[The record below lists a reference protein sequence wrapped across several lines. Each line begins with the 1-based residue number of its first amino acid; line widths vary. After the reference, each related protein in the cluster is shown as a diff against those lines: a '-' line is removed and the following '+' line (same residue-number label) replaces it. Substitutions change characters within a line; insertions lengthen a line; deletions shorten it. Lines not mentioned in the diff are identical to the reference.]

1 MALIGALSV
10 TSLEVQRRQ
19 IQLVPAAIPAV
30 LVTGVAACSLLLIRL
45 PLLRGDSR
53 SSHYALLLPLVA
65 ATLWMWPRAKQATTR
80 GMLLLYAAYVALLAV
95 AVLRGGNGN
104 GVTEVLTY
112 AIVAAFALLLLPSA
126 RSDRERRDRLNAIA
140 LAPGVYALANMV
152 LHLGGVKPPANASV
166 SVAADMPS
174 QLLSWVGVSA
184 TRTQFPLGTG
194 INAFGVIAAIALTG
208 AVTVWWLERGPIRWL
223 AAACAVGALY
233 CEAYSDTRGALFAAI
248 GVLALLALFKRIK
261 PIRWLVIVVPLSPFV
276 VTWVIG
282 QLSNTGL
289 SGALSR
295 NGNDFSTGTNR
306 FAIWDGALKVL
317 HHFDLQQLIGWGT
330 AGQVKSGAALH
341 YYWLF
346 RNLPNPLQ
354 PTHNFMIQTVLDTGY
369 LGLAITVVLFAA
381 TVIRLEAA
389 RRVQPSSPV
398 SAILAMTLVIMLAGL
413 TEALPTTTVGQEAL
427 VMTLFAIAFAAQPA
441 MLAAVARRRREC
453 RAD

>member
-1 MALIGALSV
+1 
-10 TSLEVQRRQ
+10 
-19 IQLVPAAIPAV
+19 
-30 LVTGVAACSLLLIRL
+30 
-45 PLLRGDSR
+45 
-53 SSHYALLLPLVA
+53 
-65 ATLWMWPRAKQATTR
+65 MWPRAKQATTR

-208 AVTVWWLERGPIRWL
+208 AVVVWWLERGPIRWL

-282 QLSNTGL
+282 HLSNTGL

-369 LGLAITVVLFAA
+369 LGLAITVVLFAGDRHPA
-381 TVIRLEAA
+381 RGGAA
-389 RRVQPSSPV
+389 R
-398 SAILAMTLVIMLAGL
+398 AAELAGVGDPRDDAGHHARRADRGAADDDGRPGGARHDAVRDRVRCATRDAGRGRAGAGESAAR
-413 TEALPTTTVGQEAL
+413 TEA
-427 VMTLFAIAFAAQPA
+427 PA
-441 MLAAVARRRREC
+441 GVCAGSRCAR
-453 RAD
+453 